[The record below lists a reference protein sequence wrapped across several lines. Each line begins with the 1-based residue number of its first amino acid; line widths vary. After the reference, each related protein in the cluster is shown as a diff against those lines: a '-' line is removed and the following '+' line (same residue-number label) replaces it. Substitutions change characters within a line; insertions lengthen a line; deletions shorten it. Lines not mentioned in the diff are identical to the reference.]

1 MARRRGQQAAAI
13 IRPVARQADTNS
25 GTGTQRRALND
36 LTRGAGFPP
45 LSTNLPPLTVGVK
58 SGATGASR
66 GERTTLPYLSQTL
79 AVIALAF
86 PGPCRGKE
94 SGTVSLGIGSGRRP
108 YGLQPP
114 NPSLLFPSLSPADSG
129 GHPQFHPHAD
139 SQKESPYG
147 LHTISFVIPP
157 AWCRLLLGDACVSE
171 LPCQEWPVSPRGCDW
186 GVNRHQKWRTRVPGD
201 SSRAAR
207 LIARIPVA
215 VRLWPK
221 WARASWDTLLGLHET
236 GGTNEQPSQLR
247 SHPGRT
253 RCDPAR

>member
-1 MARRRGQQAAAI
+1 MVGRHHRPSCADPWGLLLRVACPLLNAEVGAQEHPQRRRSVSPLRRLDPKATEVRQGARRPVARRRGQQSAGI
-13 IRPVARQADTNS
+13 IRPAARQADTNS
-25 GTGTQRRALND
+25 GRAKQA
-36 LTRGAGFPP
+36 R
-45 LSTNLPPLTVGVK
+45 
-58 SGATGASR
+58 SGH
-66 GERTTLPYLSQTL
+66 
-79 AVIALAF
+79 ALKN
-86 PGPCRGKE
+86 R
-94 SGTVSLGIGSGRRP
+94 
-108 YGLQPP
+108 
-114 NPSLLFPSLSPADSG
+114 G
-129 GHPQFHPHAD
+129 GHPQSHLHAG
-139 SQKESPYG
+139 SQKQSPYG

-157 AWCRLLLGDACVSE
+157 AWRRLLLGDACVSE

-207 LIARIPVA
+207 LIARIPGA

>member
-1 MARRRGQQAAAI
+1 MGMWWLDDIIVPAVLILGVSCFVWLVRSSTRRSVRKNTRSAEDLYPLYADSTRKQRKYAKEHGGQWRDDEGSRRPRLSGQQRG
-13 IRPVARQADTNS
+13 RPTPIPAQAR
-25 GTGTQRRALND
+25 
-36 LTRGAGFPP
+36 TRH
-45 LSTNLPPLTVGVK
+45 
-58 SGATGASR
+58 
-66 GERTTLPYLSQTL
+66 
-79 AVIALAF
+79 
-86 PGPCRGKE
+86 
-94 SGTVSLGIGSGRRP
+94 
-108 YGLQPP
+108 
-114 NPSLLFPSLSPADSG
+114 PSLPQPDTGSDRSCISRRVRG

-147 LHTISFVIPP
+147 LHTISIVIPP
-157 AWCRLLLGDACVSE
+157 AWRRLLLGDACVSE

-201 SSRAAR
+201 PSRAAR
-207 LIARIPVA
+207 LIARIPGA